1 MRRNHRLLL
10 MVCADTLVVSGVRV
24 ADLAA
29 EETGCGVPGLEWFHV
44 ILRND
49 SVDGSWWRNKFS
61 SQEIDIPTVSMH
73 E

>member
-1 MRRNHRLLL
+1 MPHTRSLPVCLYSEIRDSSVRRNHRLLL

-49 SVDGSWWRNKFS
+49 SVDGSW
-61 SQEIDIPTVSMH
+61 
-73 E
+73 

>member
-49 SVDGSWWRNKFS
+49 SVDGSW
-61 SQEIDIPTVSMH
+61 
-73 E
+73 